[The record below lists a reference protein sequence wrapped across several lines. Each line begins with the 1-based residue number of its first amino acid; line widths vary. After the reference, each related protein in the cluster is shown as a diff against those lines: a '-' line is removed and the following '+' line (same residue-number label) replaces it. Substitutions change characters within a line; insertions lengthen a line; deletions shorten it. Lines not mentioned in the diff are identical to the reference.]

1 MEKHYG
7 DWEELQRLEKLK
19 APIMEEVYEEKVKPT
34 ATVNLEPGEYEA
46 YKYLKRIFRGKEQVI
61 VYIKRENEKEEPIY
75 GYWLSEELKKID
87 LDRTISPIYIRLG
100 GYQRTPTDSRDRLTT
115 ILSTQTD

>member
-1 MEKHYG
+1 MR
-7 DWEELQRLEKLK
+7 RLEKLK
-19 APIMEEVYEEKVKPT
+19 APIMEEVFEEAVKPT
-34 ATVNLEPGEYEA
+34 ATVKLEPGEYEA
-46 YKYLKRIFRGKEQVI
+46 YKYLKRIFRGKEQII

-87 LDRTISPIYIRLG
+87 LDKTISPIYIRLG
-100 GYQRTPTDSRDRLTT
+100 GEQSNPSKHKDRHAT